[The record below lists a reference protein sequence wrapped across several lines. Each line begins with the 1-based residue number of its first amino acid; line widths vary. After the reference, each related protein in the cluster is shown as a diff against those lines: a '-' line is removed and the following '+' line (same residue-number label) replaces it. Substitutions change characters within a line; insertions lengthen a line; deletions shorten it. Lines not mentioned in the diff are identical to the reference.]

1 MTPTSPPL
9 ARLIDDQARATM
21 KNEFTHPEAEPL
33 TIERSSRTGVKI
45 FVASGVALA
54 ATAAV
59 IAALHFLAP
68 SVDQAV
74 AAAPPSVGVSVPIQR
89 EVDGRLEFLG
99 QFSAV
104 QQVDL
109 RAQVGGT
116 LTQIGFKDGDIVHQG
131 DLLFLIDPTP
141 YQIKF
146 SEATAQLESA
156 RARLGLANR
165 ETETRAGAFKLSRG
179 LAEFDLIRGRIDQEQ
194 QITLVYDIAVL
205 EADLG

>member
-1 MTPTSPPL
+1 MTPTSPPS

-33 TIERSSRTGVKI
+33 TIERSRRPGVRI
-45 FVASGVALA
+45 LVASGVALA

-59 IAALHFLAP
+59 IAASHVFAP

-116 LTQIGFKDGDIVHQG
+116 LTQIGFKDGAIGHQG
-131 DLLFLIDPTP
+131 DLLFLTDPTP
-141 YQIKF
+141 LQLNF
-146 SEATAQLESA
+146 SKATPQLA
-156 RARLGLANR
+156 
-165 ETETRAGAFKLSRG
+165 
-179 LAEFDLIRGRIDQEQ
+179 
-194 QITLVYDIAVL
+194 
-205 EADLG
+205 